1 MASRQPDLKQW
12 RSNNVAGP
20 RRKSSQVAASTVVVQ
35 TCVSSVCTYV
45 NSTVCTVCRCKQ
57 SVTFTEQLEGYH
69 TEVTEVNETKDFT
82 PLSKGLRRT
91 SQLDQ
96 PVQPCTAVH
105 SKSIWLQ
112 QMVKVLSLEA
122 AKWVIS
128 FWVPLWLQRG
138 QV

>member
-1 MASRQPDLKQW
+1 M
-12 RSNNVAGP
+12 
-20 RRKSSQVAASTVVVQ
+20 VQ

-57 SVTFTEQLEGYH
+57 SVTFTEQLDGYH

-122 AKWVIS
+122 AKYHSGFHCGYSVDKS
-128 FWVPLWLQRG
+128 KEYDGYGHMNDHSTLWS
-138 QV
+138 